1 MDMDR
6 EKMSLDTL
14 RTMGISNIWI
24 VNDTLDK
31 YENTYAEINL
41 LKDKEIVIER
51 KIEIGCIPA
60 DSVKHFSN
68 PPLSEGLIRLNLK
81 EKGIYNIEMKLKNKK
96 GNIIS
101 RNSYMIEVI

>member
-14 RTMGISNIWI
+14 RTIGISNIWI

-31 YENTYAEINL
+31 YENTYAEINFF
-41 LKDKEIVIER
+41 KDKNIVTEK
-51 KIEIGCIPA
+51 KIETGCISA
-60 DSVKHFSN
+60 DCVKHFSN
-68 PPLSEGLIRLNLK
+68 LPLSEGPIRLNLK
-81 EKGIYNIEMKLKNKK
+81 EKGIYNIEIKLKNKK

>member
-1 MDMDR
+1 MDR
-6 EKMSLDTL
+6 EKRSLDAL
-14 RTMGISNIWI
+14 RTMGISSIWI

-41 LKDKEIVIER
+41 LKDKEIAIES

-60 DSVKHFSN
+60 DCVKHFSK
-68 PPLSEGLIRLNLK
+68 PPLSEGLIKLDLK
-81 EKGIYNIEMKLKNKK
+81 EKGIYNMEMKLKNKK

-101 RNSYMIEVI
+101 RNSYMIEVV